1 MTSDTS
7 TASSTLAQLR
17 TILRVLFK
25 RVRDFW
31 KMMLRLAVIY
41 KAHTF
46 AGGMDM
52 CFPAVFLLSEF
63 LLAEKDL
70 KPSRFALPKREG
82 ERQCMEIPLWW
93 NQRAHLHNEL
103 CHFPG
108 WKLRN
113 AFWTGHGYSYFVAT
127 SSLRAFGMSFSFCEM
142 LYQNHCWLCHRVV
155 HTLTRVF
162 SFVKKLGGVISQ
174 TVLIKRWMKFPL
186 RLLRTRGNRK
196 MWMMATV
203 FFLSFLFWSDTN

>member
-82 ERQCMEIPLWW
+82 ERQERKGRLGFSQSYSTP
-93 NQRAHLHNEL
+93 
-103 CHFPG
+103 FPS
-108 WKLRN
+108 
-113 AFWTGHGYSYFVAT
+113 A
-127 SSLRAFGMSFSFCEM
+127 SFCSTWFPTILLQGDQGLLHWGSEVVLM
-142 LYQNHCWLCHRVV
+142 LQQGLVDPFCD
-155 HTLTRVF
+155 
-162 SFVKKLGGVISQ
+162 S
-174 TVLIKRWMKFPL
+174 
-186 RLLRTRGNRK
+186 GNRK
-196 MWMMATV
+196 IRKMSTV
-203 FFLSFLFWSDTN
+203 SPQGN

>member
-82 ERQCMEIPLWW
+82 ERQCMEIPL
-93 NQRAHLHNEL
+93 
-103 CHFPG
+103 
-108 WKLRN
+108 
-113 AFWTGHGYSYFVAT
+113 
-127 SSLRAFGMSFSFCEM
+127 
-142 LYQNHCWLCHRVV
+142 
-155 HTLTRVF
+155 
-162 SFVKKLGGVISQ
+162 
-174 TVLIKRWMKFPL
+174 
-186 RLLRTRGNRK
+186 
-196 MWMMATV
+196 
-203 FFLSFLFWSDTN
+203 